1 MKISFVIPAYNE
13 EALIGK
19 CLESVEQEL
28 ARGNYDA
35 EVVVV
40 NNASTDNTKKIAES
54 FADIRVVDEPK
65 KGLVQARRAGFEATN
80 GELVANIDS
89 DTIVPEGWLAHVYKE
104 FSHDSSL
111 VGLSGPYV
119 YYDLP
124 WHKRT
129 LVYPWYFLGWA
140 FFGFRIQGGNF
151 VIRRDAWE
159 KVGGFDTSIA
169 FYGEDTDVAE
179 RLKKVGRVKFSWK
192 LVMHST
198 GRRLQKEGL
207 CMTSFHYGMNFVW
220 IVLFKRPFTRS
231 YRDIRL
237 K

>member
-19 CLESVEQEL
+19 CLESVQQEL

-54 FADIRVVDEPK
+54 FAGMRVVDEPK

-89 DTIVPEGWLAHVYKE
+89 DTIVPEGWLATVNKE
-104 FSHDSSL
+104 FSQDSNL

-140 FFGFRIQGGNF
+140 FLGFRIQGGNF

-207 CMTSFHYGMNFVW
+207 FMTSFHYGMNFVW

>member
-1 MKISFVIPAYNE
+1 MKVSFVIPAYNE

-19 CLESVEQEL
+19 CLESVQQEL
-28 ARGNYDA
+28 ARGRYDA

-40 NNASTDNTKKIAES
+40 NNASTDRTKEIASS
-54 FADIRVVDEPK
+54 FAGVKVIDEPK
-65 KGLVQARRAGFEATN
+65 KGLVQARRAGFEATS

-89 DTIVPEGWLAHVYKE
+89 DTVMPKGWLVRVCKE
-104 FSHDSSL
+104 FAQDGAL

-124 WHKRT
+124 WYKRT
-129 LVYPWYFLGWA
+129 LVYPWYFLGWM

-151 VIRRDAWE
+151 VIRRDAWQ

-179 RLKKVGRVKFSWK
+179 RLKKVGRVKFSWG
-192 LVMHST
+192 LVIHST
-198 GRRLQKEGL
+198 GRRLQEEGL
-207 CMTSFHYGMNFVW
+207 FLTSFHYGMNFIWV
-220 IVLFKRPFTRS
+220 VLFKRPFTRS
-231 YRDIRL
+231 YEDIRL